1 MTVPAKHRDVN
12 IVFVSLKAKPNPT
25 RKCEEM
31 LVRLVD
37 DSKLAAGVD
46 ARVYRSFSVRVDV
59 PLQRVACLWPYVSW
73 ERLQIFSPISPKR
86 YIHRWALWTGNQSEC
101 TTSQDVSIPKNASG
115 GEKSKESRGLQELWW
130 RMDSWMLHKCKPFIW
145 RRHVTHRWDIQIGA
159 GRRIYQ

>member
-1 MTVPAKHRDVN
+1 MTVPAKDRDVN

-31 LVRLVD
+31 LVRIID

-46 ARVYRSFSVRVDV
+46 ARVYRSFSVCVDV

-86 YIHRWALWTGNQSEC
+86 YIYTDEPCELETNLSAPPRRM
-101 TTSQDVSIPKNASG
+101 SQ
-115 GEKSKESRGLQELWW
+115 
-130 RMDSWMLHKCKPFIW
+130 
-145 RRHVTHRWDIQIGA
+145 
-159 GRRIYQ
+159 